1 METNISINPLQ
12 QSDQKDVI
20 SFVNHLLEE
29 EFGGSFHHLEAD
41 DLDNLMKAYS
51 GKRDLFLVLKDGDE
65 VIGTVGVKE
74 DSKEVGLLRRLFISP
89 KYRNKGYGKMLVQK
103 AIDFCTE
110 NNYEMISFRGN
121 NQMDQA
127 IRVMEKFGF
136 IRKDLIDFGAFHI
149 YIYVKLL

>member
-1 METNISINPLQ
+1 METNIAITPLQ

-20 SFVNHLLEE
+20 TFVNHLLEK

-41 DLDNLMKAYS
+41 DLDNLMDAYN
-51 GKRDLFLVLKDGDE
+51 GKRDLFLVLKSDNK
-65 VIGTVGVKE
+65 VIGTVAIKE
-74 DSKEVGLLRRLFISP
+74 DSKEVGLLRRLFIDP
-89 KYRNKGYGKMLVQK
+89 EYRNKGYGKMLVQK
-103 AIDFCTE
+103 AIDFCIE

-127 IRVMEKFGF
+127 IRVIEKFGF